1 MFYFLF
7 MILMFYIFGKLFFF
21 GLKAAWGL
29 SKFVLTIILLPI
41 TLMVMVSCGLLYF
54 AFVLLIVVGIIS
66 FLKQISKCQLIV
78 DKTKSRVG
86 STFWIIV
93 LR

>member
-7 MILMFYIFGKLFFF
+7 MIVMFYIFGKLFFF

-41 TLMVMVSCGLLYF
+41 SLMVMVSCGLLYF

-66 FLKQISKCQLIV
+66 FF
-78 DKTKSRVG
+78 KTN
-86 STFWIIV
+86 I
-93 LR
+93 

>member
-7 MILMFYIFGKLFFF
+7 MILMIFVFGKLFFF

-41 TLMVMVSCGLLYF
+41 TLVMMVSAGLIYF
-54 AFVLLIVVGIIS
+54 AFILLIIIGIIS
-66 FLKQISKCQLIV
+66 FFKVNI
-78 DKTKSRVG
+78 
-86 STFWIIV
+86 
-93 LR
+93 

>member
-66 FLKQISKCQLIV
+66 FF
-78 DKTKSRVG
+78 KTN
-86 STFWIIV
+86 I
-93 LR
+93 

>member
-54 AFVLLIVVGIIS
+54 AFVSLIVVGIIS
-66 FLKQISKCQLIV
+66 FF
-78 DKTKSRVG
+78 KTN
-86 STFWIIV
+86 I
-93 LR
+93 

>member
-1 MFYFLF
+1 MLYFLF

-41 TLMVMVSCGLLYF
+41 TLMMMVSAGLIYF
-54 AFVLLIVVGIIS
+54 AFVLLIVVGIMS
-66 FLKQISKCQLIV
+66 FF
-78 DKTKSRVG
+78 KTN
-86 STFWIIV
+86 I
-93 LR
+93 

>member
-7 MILMFYIFGKLFFF
+7 MSLMFYIFGKLFFF

-66 FLKQISKCQLIV
+66 FF
-78 DKTKSRVG
+78 KTN
-86 STFWIIV
+86 I
-93 LR
+93 

>member
-29 SKFVLTIILLPI
+29 SKFVLTI

-66 FLKQISKCQLIV
+66 FF
-78 DKTKSRVG
+78 KTN
-86 STFWIIV
+86 I
-93 LR
+93 

>member
-7 MILMFYIFGKLFFF
+7 MILMIFVFGKLFFF

-41 TLMVMVSCGLLYF
+41 TLIMMVSAGLIYF
-54 AFVLLIVVGIIS
+54 AFIILISIGIIS
-66 FLKQISKCQLIV
+66 FFKVNI
-78 DKTKSRVG
+78 
-86 STFWIIV
+86 
-93 LR
+93 

>member
-41 TLMVMVSCGLLYF
+41 TLMMMVSAGLIYF
-54 AFVLLIVVGIIS
+54 AFVLLIVVGIMS
-66 FLKQISKCQLIV
+66 FF
-78 DKTKSRVG
+78 KTN
-86 STFWIIV
+86 I
-93 LR
+93 

>member
-1 MFYFLF
+1 MFYFFF

-66 FLKQISKCQLIV
+66 FF
-78 DKTKSRVG
+78 KTN
-86 STFWIIV
+86 I
-93 LR
+93 

>member
-54 AFVLLIVVGIIS
+54 AFVLLIVVGNIS
-66 FLKQISKCQLIV
+66 FF
-78 DKTKSRVG
+78 KTN
-86 STFWIIV
+86 I
-93 LR
+93 

>member
-41 TLMVMVSCGLLYF
+41 TLMVMVSAGLIYF
-54 AFVLLIVVGIIS
+54 AFVLLIVVGIMS
-66 FLKQISKCQLIV
+66 FF
-78 DKTKSRVG
+78 KTN
-86 STFWIIV
+86 I
-93 LR
+93 

>member
-7 MILMFYIFGKLFFF
+7 MILMLYIFGKLFFF

-66 FLKQISKCQLIV
+66 FF
-78 DKTKSRVG
+78 KTN
-86 STFWIIV
+86 I
-93 LR
+93 

>member
-41 TLMVMVSCGLLYF
+41 TLMMMVSCGLLYF

-66 FLKQISKCQLIV
+66 FF
-78 DKTKSRVG
+78 KTN
-86 STFWIIV
+86 I
-93 LR
+93 

>member
-1 MFYFLF
+1 MLELLFFIFLF
-7 MILMFYIFGKLFFF
+7 GIFGKLFFF

-29 SKFVLTIILLPI
+29 SKFILTIILLPI

-66 FLKQISKCQLIV
+66 FF
-78 DKTKSRVG
+78 KTN
-86 STFWIIV
+86 T
-93 LR
+93 

>member
-7 MILMFYIFGKLFFF
+7 MILMFFVFGKLFFF

-41 TLMVMVSCGLLYF
+41 TLVMMVSCGLLYF

-66 FLKQISKCQLIV
+66 FF
-78 DKTKSRVG
+78 KTN
-86 STFWIIV
+86 I
-93 LR
+93 

>member
-54 AFVLLIVVGIIS
+54 AFV
-66 FLKQISKCQLIV
+66 
-78 DKTKSRVG
+78 
-86 STFWIIV
+86 
-93 LR
+93 

>member
-29 SKFVLTIILLPI
+29 SKFILTIILLPI

-66 FLKQISKCQLIV
+66 FFKVNI
-78 DKTKSRVG
+78 
-86 STFWIIV
+86 
-93 LR
+93 

>member
-7 MILMFYIFGKLFFF
+7 MILMIFIFGKLFFF

-41 TLMVMVSCGLLYF
+41 TLMVMVSAGLIYF
-54 AFVLLIVVGIIS
+54 AFILLIIIGIIS
-66 FLKQISKCQLIV
+66 FFKVNI
-78 DKTKSRVG
+78 
-86 STFWIIV
+86 
-93 LR
+93 

>member
-29 SKFVLTIILLPI
+29 SKFILTIILLPI
-41 TLMVMVSCGLLYF
+41 TLLVMVSCGLLYF

-66 FLKQISKCQLIV
+66 FF
-78 DKTKSRVG
+78 KTN
-86 STFWIIV
+86 T
-93 LR
+93 

>member
-1 MFYFLF
+1 MFCFLF

-66 FLKQISKCQLIV
+66 FF
-78 DKTKSRVG
+78 KTN
-86 STFWIIV
+86 I
-93 LR
+93 

>member
-29 SKFVLTIILLPI
+29 SKFVLTIILLLI
-41 TLMVMVSCGLLYF
+41 SLMVMVSCGLLYF

-66 FLKQISKCQLIV
+66 FFKVNI
-78 DKTKSRVG
+78 
-86 STFWIIV
+86 
-93 LR
+93 

>member
-29 SKFVLTIILLPI
+29 SKFVLTIILFPI

-66 FLKQISKCQLIV
+66 FF
-78 DKTKSRVG
+78 KTN
-86 STFWIIV
+86 I
-93 LR
+93 

>member
-21 GLKAAWGL
+21 GLKAACGL

-66 FLKQISKCQLIV
+66 FF
-78 DKTKSRVG
+78 KTN
-86 STFWIIV
+86 I
-93 LR
+93 

>member
-66 FLKQISKCQLIV
+66 FLKTNI
-78 DKTKSRVG
+78 
-86 STFWIIV
+86 
-93 LR
+93 

>member
-7 MILMFYIFGKLFFF
+7 MILMIFVFGKLFFF

-41 TLMVMVSCGLLYF
+41 TLLVMVSAGLIYF
-54 AFVLLIVVGIIS
+54 AFIILISIGIIS
-66 FLKQISKCQLIV
+66 FFKINI
-78 DKTKSRVG
+78 
-86 STFWIIV
+86 
-93 LR
+93 

>member
-1 MFYFLF
+1 MFCFLF

-29 SKFVLTIILLPI
+29 SKFILTIILLPI

-66 FLKQISKCQLIV
+66 FF
-78 DKTKSRVG
+78 KTN
-86 STFWIIV
+86 I
-93 LR
+93 

>member
-7 MILMFYIFGKLFFF
+7 IILMFYIFGKLFFF

-66 FLKQISKCQLIV
+66 FF
-78 DKTKSRVG
+78 KTN
-86 STFWIIV
+86 I
-93 LR
+93 

>member
-41 TLMVMVSCGLLYF
+41 TLMMMVSAGLLYF

-66 FLKQISKCQLIV
+66 FF
-78 DKTKSRVG
+78 KTN
-86 STFWIIV
+86 I
-93 LR
+93 

>member
-66 FLKQISKCQLIV
+66 FFKKNI
-78 DKTKSRVG
+78 
-86 STFWIIV
+86 
-93 LR
+93 

>member
-7 MILMFYIFGKLFFF
+7 MILMIFVFGKLFFF

-41 TLMVMVSCGLLYF
+41 TLMMMVSAGLLYF
-54 AFVLLIVVGIIS
+54 AFVLLIVVGIMS
-66 FLKQISKCQLIV
+66 FF
-78 DKTKSRVG
+78 KTN
-86 STFWIIV
+86 I
-93 LR
+93 